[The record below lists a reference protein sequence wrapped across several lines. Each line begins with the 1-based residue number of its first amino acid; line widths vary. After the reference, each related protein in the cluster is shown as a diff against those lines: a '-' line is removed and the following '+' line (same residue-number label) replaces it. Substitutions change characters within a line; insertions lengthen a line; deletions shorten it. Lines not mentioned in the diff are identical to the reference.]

1 MAAAIMKGGVFH
13 ARLSAF
19 LAIALLGWGCGS
31 PASRLRG
38 ARPLRSPHEEV
49 GHPAAAVGPPSS
61 AAPEP
66 SSAFA
71 DTVHVVDVAFEV
83 FRAELPVDGVR
94 HSRKIWNHVD
104 ELRANPKLLARLT
117 RNGVRLGAVSA
128 EAWPAIRTILE
139 AGAADVR
146 KDQLLTPAGL
156 AVAIE
161 IGKIRDSET
170 FFSYQANNQLVG
182 KTFAEGKKVVNV
194 DYALH
199 PEMGGRIDLQL
210 SFEVRHDRGGITW
223 AQTEDGVRQVPAR
236 DQYAFDDLRTVL
248 ALNPGESVIIG
259 PSAETSNEYLVGSRF
274 FTGRCADQ
282 RCETLYWLT
291 PVPYQRPGAWQPAP

>member
-1 MAAAIMKGGVFH
+1 MKGDVLL
-13 ARLSAF
+13 ARLGV
-19 LAIALLGWGCGS
+19 LLVIALPGWGCGS
-31 PASRLRG
+31 PASPPRWT
-38 ARPLRSPHEEV
+38 RPSRSPHEEV
-49 GHPAAAVGPPSS
+49 VHPAAEAGPPSS

-66 SSAFA
+66 SPAFTDA
-71 DTVHVVDVAFEV
+71 IHVVEVAFEV

-104 ELRANPKLLARLT
+104 ELRTDPKLLARLA

-146 KDQLLTPAGL
+146 KDQLLTPSGLPL
-156 AVAIE
+156 AVEVGTIQ
-161 IGKIRDSET
+161 KSESV
-170 FFSYQANNQLVG
+170 FSYRANNQLVG
-182 KTFAEGKKVVNV
+182 KTFTGGKKVVKV
-194 DYALH
+194 DYAFH

-210 SFEVRHDRGGITW
+210 SFEVRRDRGGITW

-236 DQYAFDDLRTVL
+236 DQHAFADLRTVL

-274 FTGRCADQ
+274 FTGRRADE
-282 RCETLYWLT
+282 RYETLYWLT
-291 PVPYQRPGAWQPAP
+291 PVPYQRPGVWRPAQ

>member
-1 MAAAIMKGGVFH
+1 MKGGVFH

-146 KDQLLTPAGL
+146 KGQLLTASGL
-156 AVAIE
+156 PLTVEVGTIQE
-161 IGKIRDSET
+161 SESV
-170 FFSYQANNQLVG
+170 FSYRANNQLVG
-182 KTFAEGKKVVNV
+182 KTFTGGKKVVNV
-194 DYALH
+194 DYAFH

-210 SFEVRHDRGGITW
+210 SFEVRRDRGGSTW
-223 AQTEDGVRQVPAR
+223 VQTEDGVRQVPAR
-236 DQYAFDDLRTVL
+236 DQHVFADLRTVL
-248 ALNPGESVIIG
+248 ALNPGESVILG

-274 FTGRCADQ
+274 FTGWRADESY
-282 RCETLYWLT
+282 ETLYWLT
-291 PVPYQRPGAWQPAP
+291 PVPYRRPGVWQPAP